1 MPSIVPRQTAV
12 VEGLGCRSHARANST
27 GRTLTGQLSR
37 ALSREKAVDVETE
50 LFLALAEISGVF
62 VGFGA
67 LISVRSPG
75 QTDLH
80 SVIYLRAVL
89 AIGLWVLIAALL
101 PVAVSR
107 YGVNDRTLWLS
118 CALAVLALYAAVVAA
133 VNLTPEGK
141 ALNRSQYDAVDRVF
155 PVVGLPLHLIA
166 VGSLAL
172 IVVGEFP
179 HLDESLYL
187 TALITAQIFAG
198 YTLLMLALSQKY
210 TPDPDGRGESG

>member
-1 MPSIVPRQTAV
+1 M
-12 VEGLGCRSHARANST
+12 
-27 GRTLTGQLSR
+27 
-37 ALSREKAVDVETE
+37 ETE

-67 LISVRSPG
+67 LISVRSSDRE
-75 QTDLH
+75 DLH
-80 SVIYLRAVL
+80 SVVYLRAVM

-107 YGVNDRTLWLS
+107 YGVDDRTLWLS
-118 CALAVLALYAAVVAA
+118 CTLAVLALYAVVVAA

-166 VGSLAL
+166 VGSLVL
-172 IVVGEFP
+172 VVAGVFP

-187 TALITAQIFAG
+187 TALVTAQVFAG
-198 YTLLMLALSQKY
+198 YTLLMLALSQKDA
-210 TPDPDGRGESG
+210 PAPLDRGDGSG

>member
-1 MPSIVPRQTAV
+1 MAS
-12 VEGLGCRSHARANST
+12 RSRRSSD
-27 GRTLTGQLSR
+27 GSSR
-37 ALSREKAVDVETE
+37 ADAGRVYPEDTALTASSGAKWVDVETE

-67 LISVRSPG
+67 LISVRTPD

-80 SVIYLRAVL
+80 SVVYLRAVM

-107 YGVNDRTLWLS
+107 YGVDDRTLWLS
-118 CALAVLALYAAVVAA
+118 CTLAVLALYAVVVAA
-133 VNLTPEGK
+133 VNLTPDAK
-141 ALNRSQYDAVDRVF
+141 ALNRSQWDVVDLVF

-166 VGSLAL
+166 VGSLVL
-172 IVVGEFP
+172 VVVGRVP

-187 TALITAQIFAG
+187 TALITAQVFAG
-198 YTLLMLALSQKY
+198 YTLLMLALSRKDAPAP
-210 TPDPDGRGESG
+210 PDRGRGSG